1 MNRFEFNTGDHKEEE
16 EKVLVGRSYG
26 KEVLYRFRKNKGA
39 WISFFIIILLI
50 VIALAAPAVSSYSYK
65 EVHSE
70 YSNLPPRIPGLEKLG
85 IFDGVSHG
93 QNMYEAKNCTD
104 KYFFFGTD
112 NLGRDIWTRVWEGTR
127 ISLLIAALAVII
139 DVCIGVIYGLV
150 SGYFGGKVDAVIMR
164 IADVQLSFPS
174 MLIAL
179 FIMSVFGRGVGK
191 LLIALTMVGWVTYA
205 RTVRGETLSV
215 KKMEY
220 VEAARTIGL
229 PNRIIIIKHV
239 LPNVINSI
247 IVLATIQIGSF
258 ILTEATLS
266 FLGVGVPITQPSL
279 GLLVKTGFD
288 VLFSG
293 LWWASVFPGLYIMLI
308 VFGINLLGDFLRDEL
323 NPNLK

>member
-1 MNRFEFNTGDHKEEE
+1 ME
-16 EKVLVGRSYG
+16 EKVTIEKTGWWKNFLKSEFFYHYKHDIPAIIGSILVVVAILVAVFGRFLAPQNPYDLTAISLADSY
-26 KEVLYRFRKNKGA
+26 
-39 WISFFIIILLI
+39 
-50 VIALAAPAVSSYSYK
+50 
-65 EVHSE
+65 
-70 YSNLPPRIPGLEKLG
+70 LPPVWLDGGKAGFLLG
-85 IFDGVSHG
+85 SDE
-93 QNMYEAKNCTD
+93 Q
-104 KYFFFGTD
+104 
-112 NLGRDIWTRVWEGTR
+112 GRDILSA
-127 ISLLIAALAVII
+127 I
-139 DVCIGVIYGLV
+139 IYGSASSIMIGLV
-150 SGYFGGKVDAVIMR
+150 GMICSCAIGTTLGLLAGYFGGKVDAVIMR

>member
-1 MNRFEFNTGDHKEEE
+1 MEQKAKTQNKSKWKQFLESEFFFH
-16 EKVLVGRSYG
+16 
-26 KEVLYRFRKNKGA
+26 YR
-39 WISFFIIILLI
+39 
-50 VIALAAPAVSSYSYK
+50 
-65 EVHSE
+65 H
-70 YSNLPPRIPGLEKLG
+70 NLPAIIGSILVFIAVVVAVFGRFFAPQNPYDLTQISLMDSYLPPAWLEGGKPGFLL
-85 IFDGVSHG
+85 
-93 QNMYEAKNCTD
+93 
-104 KYFFFGTD
+104 GTD
-112 NLGRDIWTRVWEGTR
+112 AQGRDIFSAIIYGSASSIMIGLVGMMASCAIGTT
-127 ISLLIAALAVII
+127 LGLIA
-139 DVCIGVIYGLV
+139 
-150 SGYFGGKVDAVIMR
+150 GYYGGKIDALIMR

-215 KKMEY
+215 KKKEY

-229 PNRIIIIKHV
+229 PNRIIIIRHV

-247 IVLATIQIGSF
+247 IVLATIQVGSF

-266 FLGVGVPITQPSL
+266 FLGVGVPITKPSL

>member
-1 MNRFEFNTGDHKEEE
+1 MQEQ
-16 EKVLVGRSYG
+16 S
-26 KEVLYRFRKNKGA
+26 
-39 WISFFIIILLI
+39 
-50 VIALAAPAVSSYSYK
+50 AVK
-65 EVHSE
+65 H
-70 YSNLPPRIPGLEKLG
+70 
-85 IFDGVSHG
+85 
-93 QNMYEAKNCTD
+93 
-104 KYFFFGTD
+104 
-112 NLGRDIWTRVWEGTR
+112 
-127 ISLLIAALAVII
+127 
-139 DVCIGVIYGLV
+139 
-150 SGYFGGKVDAVIMR
+150 
-164 IADVQLSFPS
+164 FP
-174 MLIAL
+174 L
-179 FIMSVFGRGVGK
+179 
-191 LLIALTMVGWVTYA
+191 
-205 RTVRGETLSV
+205 

-229 PNRIIIIKHV
+229 PNSIIIIKHV

>member
-1 MNRFEFNTGDHKEEE
+1 ME
-16 EKVLVGRSYG
+16 EKVTIEKTGWWKSFLKSEFFYHYKHNIPAIIGSILVVVAILVAVFGRFIAPQNPYDLTAISLADSY
-26 KEVLYRFRKNKGA
+26 
-39 WISFFIIILLI
+39 
-50 VIALAAPAVSSYSYK
+50 
-65 EVHSE
+65 
-70 YSNLPPRIPGLEKLG
+70 LPPVWLDGGKAGFLLG
-85 IFDGVSHG
+85 SDE
-93 QNMYEAKNCTD
+93 Q
-104 KYFFFGTD
+104 
-112 NLGRDIWTRVWEGTR
+112 GRDILSA
-127 ISLLIAALAVII
+127 I
-139 DVCIGVIYGLV
+139 IYGSASSIMIGLV
-150 SGYFGGKVDAVIMR
+150 GMICSCAIGTTLGLLAGYFGGKVDLIMMR
-164 IADVQLSFPS
+164 IVDIIYSLPD
-174 MLIAL
+174 MLIIIL
-179 FIMSVFGRGVGK
+179 LSVVFNETLK
-191 LLIALTMVGWVTYA
+191 PLIALTMVGWVTYA

>member
-1 MNRFEFNTGDHKEEE
+1 MIG
-16 EKVLVGRSYG
+16 LVGMICSCAIG
-26 KEVLYRFRKNKGA
+26 TTLG
-39 WISFFIIILLI
+39 LL
-50 VIALAAPAVSSYSYK
+50 A
-65 EVHSE
+65 
-70 YSNLPPRIPGLEKLG
+70 
-85 IFDGVSHG
+85 
-93 QNMYEAKNCTD
+93 
-104 KYFFFGTD
+104 
-112 NLGRDIWTRVWEGTR
+112 
-127 ISLLIAALAVII
+127 
-139 DVCIGVIYGLV
+139 
-150 SGYFGGKVDAVIMR
+150 GYFGGKVDAVIMR

-220 VEAARTIGL
+220 VEAARTIG
-229 PNRIIIIKHV
+229 